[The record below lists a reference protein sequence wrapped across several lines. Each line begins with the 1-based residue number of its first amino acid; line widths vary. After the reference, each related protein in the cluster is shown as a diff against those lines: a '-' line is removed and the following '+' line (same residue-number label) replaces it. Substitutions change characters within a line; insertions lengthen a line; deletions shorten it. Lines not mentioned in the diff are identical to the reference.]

1 MDEKGVLTAKGTIK
15 AEKGWIGGQNA
26 FVIEDGKIYCRKNSL
41 TSSTN
46 GIYIGTDGIALGA
59 NNVLKLSNDGTFYA
73 EKGYLGGTGGFV
85 LERNKLY
92 HGKSSISDDKAG
104 IYLGTDGIALGAN
117 SVFKVTPQ
125 GDLTAKSGT
134 IGGATIRNDSIRA
147 SNGNWQIDSDGKA
160 SFKNVFI
167 SGVRPNSS
175 FGGVTYDGS
184 TTYGGF
190 SGGFR
195 AGNSFGLDGGALSNF
210 NDLVIRNITAD
221 YINTRLL
228 KCENFIA
235 IKGKVQTLETT
246 ALTADSAIIKDL
258 QTQNI
263 SVKRLTADTVN
274 GHGISWQVIP
284 YISDI
289 NTRDTTL
296 IKSVNFNT
304 KEVTQ
309 DTVMVLTKVSHRLLY
324 ILCEDRGA

>member
-1 MDEKGVLTAKGTIK
+1 M
-15 AEKGWIGGQNA
+15 
-26 FVIEDGKIYCRKNSL
+26 
-41 TSSTN
+41 
-46 GIYIGTDGIALGA
+46 
-59 NNVLKLSNDGTFYA
+59 
-73 EKGYLGGTGGFV
+73 
-85 LERNKLY
+85 
-92 HGKSSISDDKAG
+92 
-104 IYLGTDGIALGAN
+104 
-117 SVFKVTPQ
+117 TPQ

-228 KCENFIA
+228 ECGNFTA
-235 IKGKVQTLETT
+235 IKGKVETLET
-246 ALTADSAIIKDL
+246 
-258 QTQNI
+258 
-263 SVKRLTADTVN
+263 DTVKTNYLFVN
-274 GHGISWQVIP
+274 GKIKTNLIDAKSLKVDVANIQTGNIGGYDVGWRRIP
-284 YISDI
+284 FVGYLDDEVVEVC
-289 NTRDTTL
+289 TPDGG
-296 IKSVNFNT
+296 T
-304 KEVTQ
+304 KN
-309 DTVMVLTKVSHRLLY
+309 KKYYWSY
-324 ILCEDRGA
+324 